1 MIKIDVNLLNQH
13 CKPADWLAEWI
24 TDLLRHFDSQ
34 GTKDTWAL
42 EHLRHPRHSKHL
54 GTQGTWTLGHL
65 RHLDTRRALGHS
77 RHSRHSKGT
86 QGTWVL
92 RQLRHPGTE
101 RTLRHSRHLKDTW
114 ALGNLKH
121 WALGHSGTWPL
132 GHTKGTWTL
141 WYSST
146 WALKK
151 LEALYLADSPFVVF
165 KKNKN
170 LQAIIRDDTI
180 KNGKVLKTHLEN
192 RKWKCEPC
200 STKHHYVPSRP
211 LTLVYSKVAK
221 HSSYTLY
228 FKSSTV
234 KANSSFT

>member
-1 MIKIDVNLLNQH
+1 M
-13 CKPADWLAEWI
+13 
-24 TDLLRHFDSQ
+24 LRHFDSQ

-42 EHLRHPRHSKHL
+42 KHLRHPRHSKHL

-77 RHSRHSKGT
+77 RRSKGT

-114 ALGNLKH
+114 ALGNSKH
-121 WALGHSGTWPL
+121 LGTWPL
-132 GHTKGTWTL
+132 RHLATRSHKRHLDTL
-141 WYSST
+141 ALWHSST

-165 KKNKN
+165 KKNN

-200 STKHHYVPSRP
+200 STNHHYVPSRP